1 MNDSTPQAGRAREAV
16 AQLRD
21 GLRLPIVAAPMF
33 LVSNTALVRQLCQGC
48 VVGSFPS
55 LNARPQ
61 EELSAW
67 LSQIEAARDAARAEG
82 RPFAPHAVN
91 VILRKTNAR
100 MEADVQT
107 CVEHEVPILI
117 TSMSA
122 PDGITDRVHAYG
134 GLVFHDVTTVRHA
147 RRAIR
152 AGVDGLILVCAG
164 AGGHGGTLNPFAFLA
179 EVRRFWDG
187 LIILAGAVT
196 TGAQV
201 LAAEMM
207 GADLVYVGTRFIAT
221 QESAAAEEYKRMI
234 VASEAADIVYTPYFS
249 GTPANYLGPS
259 ITRAG
264 LDLDAIRH
272 PAEGITGTPG
282 ERHLRWKD
290 IWGAGQGVGQI
301 EDVPSAAA
309 LVDRMCEEYETAR
322 AEWLA
327 RLKSAR

>member
-1 MNDSTPQAGRAREAV
+1 MNDNPSNTIQARQAVQSLRA
-16 AQLRD
+16 
-21 GLRLPIVAAPMF
+21 GLRLPVVAAPMF
-33 LVSNTALVRQLCQGC
+33 LVSNPTLVTTLCQSGI
-48 VVGSFPS
+48 VGAFPA

-61 EELSAW
+61 EKLSNW
-67 LSQIEAARDAARAEG
+67 LTQIEEVSARANAEG
-82 RPFAPHAVN
+82 RPFAPYAVN
-91 VILRKTNAR
+91 IILRKTNDR
-100 MEADVQT
+100 MDVDIQT
-107 CVEHEVPILI
+107 CIDHKVPILI

-122 PDGITDRVHAYG
+122 PDDVTDRVHAYG
-134 GLVFHDVTTVRHA
+134 GLIFHDVTTVRHA
-147 RRAIR
+147 KRAIS

-164 AGGHGGTLNPFAFLA
+164 AGGHGGLLNPFAFLA
-179 EVRRFWDG
+179 EVRQFWEG
-187 LIILAGAVT
+187 PIILAGAIS

-221 QESAAAEEYKRMI
+221 QESAAIDTYKEML
-234 VASEAADIVYTPYFS
+234 VKADTGDIVYTPYFS

-264 LDLDAIRH
+264 LDLDEIKR

-301 EDVPSAAA
+301 TDTPAAA
-309 LVDRMCEEYETAR
+309 TLVERMAHEYETAR
-322 AEWLA
+322 ADWIA
-327 RLKSAR
+327 RLQAGQ